1 MGYESL
7 NFKYLKVFLKMQMQ
21 FITLNS
27 SFFSNMLFASIR
39 RIVLIYIFLMIIAFE
54 VNFCFKANLHWSCIG
69 VNWHKMMS
77 YKKNNSQFL
86 HSLKKILFFMLFFD
100 FFIESRGSKDD
111 AVSFIS
117 IWKFRLLSGSSW
129 TLYLFLT
136 GKRDDLSSKL
146 K

>member
-1 MGYESL
+1 
-7 NFKYLKVFLKMQMQ
+7 
-21 FITLNS
+21 
-27 SFFSNMLFASIR
+27 
-39 RIVLIYIFLMIIAFE
+39 
-54 VNFCFKANLHWSCIG
+54 
-69 VNWHKMMS
+69 
-77 YKKNNSQFL
+77 
-86 HSLKKILFFMLFFD
+86 MLFFD